1 MTFHELR
8 LLTEFHRN
16 AADNS
21 YAQAQKHAAAEG
33 WAAAKRIT
41 WMVLLAA
48 AFLFYHLVSRLHEAL
63 SIL

>member
-16 AADNS
+16 AVDNS
-21 YAQAQKHAAAEG
+21 YARSQDRSFSRG
-33 WAAAKRIT
+33 WAAAKRVT

-48 AFLFYHLVSRLHEAL
+48 AFLFYHLIAKLHEAL